1 MRKRWKQF
9 GIVFAT
15 VLIICGLSSG
25 VPARAAAKWAFY
37 SNKGKKAAVDET
49 ITLQKGE
56 YHDMNLYRYGKQV
69 KPDDAT
75 YKVSWYS
82 SDTNVVYIEKSSG
95 KLRADK
101 YGKVSA
107 GGGSTTITA
116 VIKNKT
122 TGGMT
127 KQRFTIQVAGENQ
140 QTVPIGLTYEISDGY
155 VTITGYSGNELNLVI
170 PQSIEG
176 YPVTAIGEQA
186 FYWSDIKSIGLP
198 EGLTVI
204 GREAFAGCNGLS
216 SVVIPDSVKT
226 MEKGAFYQCS
236 NLKKVTVSKG
246 ITKITEAT
254 FAYCS
259 KLNNV
264 ALPES
269 VKKVENL
276 AFFGCTGLLKI
287 RVPKSVTEIGELA
300 FFASNSS
307 LVLKVKKSSYAHK
320 FAKTQGISF
329 AIY

>member
-1 MRKRWKQF
+1 VKKPWKQF
-9 GIVFAT
+9 GILFTAVI
-15 VLIICGLSSG
+15 VLCGLCS
-25 VPARAAAKWAFY
+25 VMPAKAAAKWAFY
-37 SNKGKKAAVDET
+37 SNKGKKAAVGET
-49 ITLQKGE
+49 IRLQKGE

-69 KPDDAT
+69 KPDDVT

-82 SDTNVVYIEKSSG
+82 SDNDVVYIEKSSG

-101 YGKVSA
+101 YGKLSVE
-107 GGGSTTITA
+107 GGSATITA
-116 VIKNKT
+116 VIKNKS

-140 QTVPIGLTYEISDGY
+140 QTVPKGMSYEIADGC
-155 VTITGYSGNELNLVI
+155 VTITGYNGSELNPVI

-176 YPVTAIGEQA
+176 HPVTAIGEQA

-226 MEKGAFYQCS
+226 MEKGVFYQCS
-236 NLKKVTVSKG
+236 NLKKVTISKG
-246 ITKITEAT
+246 ITEITEAT

-276 AFFGCTGLLKI
+276 AFFSCSGLQKI
-287 RVPKSVTEIGELA
+287 RIPKSVTEIGELA

-307 LVLKVKKSSYAHK
+307 MVLKVKKSSYAHK
-320 FAKTQGISF
+320 FAKAQGISF
-329 AIY
+329 ALY